1 MLNGARGGGGVVA
14 DSNSRS
20 KKSNVKIIL
29 KIYYFTNKLKIFL
42 KIYYFQKKNLRFCL
56 THFLSLSLSL
66 TS

>member
-1 MLNGARGGGGVVA
+1 MNRARGGGGAVA
-14 DSNSRS
+14 PSNLRS
-20 KKSNVKIIL
+20 KKSNVKITL
-29 KIYYFTNKLKIFL
+29 KVYYFTNKLKIFL